1 MNSLTYN
8 NLPEVTEEKYES
20 VSGYSLMYRTAIHGH
35 SEAGHSDDRKVL
47 RIIIL
52 DEDMIHWT
60 PGGLQGRVRIV
71 KEIAAFGLLRN

>member
-1 MNSLTYN
+1 MNLYQDSPSCTV
-8 NLPEVTEEKYES
+8 PRS
-20 VSGYSLMYRTAIHGH
+20 TAIQK
-35 SEAGHSDDRKVL
+35 AGHSDERKVL

-60 PGGLQGRVRIV
+60 PGGLQGRVLIV